1 LPEESSVRV
10 RFPGVLMSVLLV
22 ISAIGLSEAAC
33 QPKPPDNGARASAQ
47 IAPPAARPPQSSANT
62 PKPAPRP
69 APARRAARPA
79 GEEYAQSYYDYRSA
93 SRVIE
98 RFSFEPRFRRPVRFD
113 RDRFYGPRYP
123 RRYYAPGSGYPP
135 PPPAY
140 SQPRPD
146 TRLDRREFNG
156 GVGDTGAGSGYGGQA
171 YLYPNQSGGSAMP
184 SNGGGVNLPP
194 GYGPD
199 YRGAPQGPLP
209 PTRGGLNAGS
219 R

>member
-1 LPEESSVRV
+1 MKV
-10 RFPGVLMSVLLV
+10 RFPGVLLSALLV
-22 ISAIGLSEAAC
+22 TSAIGLSQAAC
-33 QPKPPDNGARASAQ
+33 QPKPSDNGARASAQ

-62 PKPAPRP
+62 PKPAARP
-69 APARRAARPA
+69 AAPRRTRAARPA

-98 RFSFEPRFRRPVRFD
+98 RFSFEPRFRRPVRFY
-113 RDRFYGPRYP
+113 RDRFYGPRDP
-123 RRYYAPGSGYPP
+123 RRYGAPGSEYPP
-135 PPPAY
+135 PPLPPAY
-140 SQPRPD
+140 PPPRPG
-146 TRLDRREFNG
+146 TRLDRGNFNG

-171 YLYPNQSGGSAMP
+171 YLYNRGAGSAVP

-199 YRGAPQGPLP
+199 YHGVPQGPLP
-209 PTRGGLNAGS
+209 PSRGGLNAGS